1 MQTSATVK
9 QSGNP
14 YPFPLFESLLKG
26 VRGKLFFRKVF
37 PACTSVSAPTT
48 VTIFADMT
56 YDDIE
61 GGGKMKPKMTMRES
75 TAAVGSVT
83 LAMRAQQALAQAAI
97 PATVVKLEASSSRRG
112 CVYGVQFSC
121 LQEYNVK
128 KVLEVAR
135 IQVKQWN
142 RME

>member
-1 MQTSATVK
+1 
-9 QSGNP
+9 
-14 YPFPLFESLLKG
+14 
-26 VRGKLFFRKVF
+26 
-37 PACTSVSAPTT
+37 
-48 VTIFADMT
+48 
-56 YDDIE
+56 
-61 GGGKMKPKMTMRES
+61 MKPKMTMRDC

-128 KVLEVAR
+128 KVLEAAR